1 MQMSWERRARKL
13 VFGAITTLSLA
24 VACTAGHAAEFTL
37 KKPLEMVIGN
47 APGGAM
53 DRMARL
59 TDNYLK
65 SAKLIPSQSIVLP
78 KPGGGHAVALAYI
91 KSHAKDPSKLMAVNT
106 LLISNNLLGR
116 SELKYSDFTPLSIL
130 YEEPMMFAVK
140 YDSPIKD
147 GKDLADRLKADPSS
161 VSFSVSSGLGTANHM
176 AAILL
181 AKAVGANIKAV
192 KAVSFDSGSE
202 GITSTLG
209 GHVDVVVT
217 PPGSMMQFIETKQ
230 LRFIA
235 VAGEHR
241 ADAPLADVPT
251 WKELGYDVSV
261 SAWRGIIGPPGLKPE
276 EVDFW
281 QKAFQDF
288 MKSDE
293 YKKSAKEEVFQA
305 RYLNAADSAKF
316 LADMDAQFRDYLT
329 LVGAGQS
336 K

>member
-1 MQMSWERRARKL
+1 MRMLWEKQSRNLA
-13 VFGAITTLSLA
+13 FGALA
-24 VACTAGHAAEFTL
+24 VAGILISGGAAPAADW
-37 KKPLEMVIGN
+37 KPAKPVEIVIGN

-53 DRMARL
+53 DRLARL
-59 TDNYLK
+59 ADGYLK
-65 SAKLIPSQSIVLP
+65 SEKLIPGESIVLP
-78 KPGGGHAVALAYI
+78 KPGGGHAVALAYM
-91 KSHAKDPSKLMAVNT
+91 KGHAKDASHLMAVNT

-116 SELKYSDFTPLSIL
+116 SELKFADFTPISIL

-140 YDSPIKD
+140 YDSQIKD
-147 GKDLADRLKADPSS
+147 AADLAKRLKADPSS

-176 AAILL
+176 AAVLL
-181 AKAVGANIKAV
+181 AQSVGADIRKL
-192 KAVSFDSGSE
+192 KAVSFESGSE
-202 GITSTLG
+202 GITSVLG

-217 PPGSMMQFIETKQ
+217 PPGSMMQFIDDKQ

-241 ADAPLADVPT
+241 AAAPLGDVPT
-251 WKELGYDVSV
+251 WKELGYNVSV

-281 QKAFQDF
+281 QKSFDGF
-288 MKSDE
+288 MKSDA
-293 YKKSAKEEVFQA
+293 YKKSAKEEIFEA

-316 LADMDAQFRDYLT
+316 LAEMDKQFRDYLT
-329 LVGAGQS
+329 LVGASGT

>member
-1 MQMSWERRARKL
+1 MFCKGRILGMVAGAAALIGVTMSA
-13 VFGAITTLSLA
+13 
-24 VACTAGHAAEFTL
+24 TAGFAADFTL

-53 DRMARL
+53 DRLARL
-59 TDNYLK
+59 TDLYFK
-65 SAKLIPSQSIVLP
+65 SQRLIPDDSIVLP

-91 KSHAKDPSKLMAVNT
+91 KSHAEDPSRLMAVNT

-116 SELKYSDFTPLSIL
+116 SELKYSDFTPLAIL

-147 GKDLADRLKADPSS
+147 GADLARRLKADPTS

-181 AKAVGANIKAV
+181 AKAVGADIRAV
-192 KAVSFDSGSE
+192 KAVSFESGSE
-202 GITSTLG
+202 GITSVLG

-235 VAGEHR
+235 VAGEKR
-241 ADAPLADVPT
+241 AEAPLADVPT

-276 EVDFW
+276 EIDFW
-281 QKAFQDF
+281 QKAFEGF
-288 MKSDE
+288 MTSDE
-293 YKKSAKEEVFQA
+293 YKKSAKEEIFAA

-316 LADMDAQFRDYLT
+316 LADMDAQFRDYLN

-336 K
+336 N

>member
-1 MQMSWERRARKL
+1 MPWKKRAGRL
-13 VFGAITTLSLA
+13 AFGAIAMIGVAVSGTTGLA
-24 VACTAGHAAEFTL
+24 ANFVL
-37 KKPLEMVIGN
+37 DKPLEMVIGN

-53 DRMARL
+53 DRLARL
-59 TDNYLK
+59 TDAYLK
-65 SAKLIPSQSIVLP
+65 SVKLIPSGSIVLP
-78 KPGGGHAVALAYI
+78 KPGGGHAVALAYVE
-91 KSHAKDPSKLMAVNT
+91 SQAKDPSRLMAVNT

-116 SELKYSDFTPLSIL
+116 SELKYSDFTPISIL

-147 GKDLADRLKADPSS
+147 GADLATRLKADPSS

-181 AKAVGANIKAV
+181 AKAVGADIKAV
-192 KAVSFDSGSE
+192 KAVSFESGSE
-202 GITSTLG
+202 GITSVLG

-230 LRFIA
+230 LRFVA
-235 VAGEHR
+235 VAGDHR
-241 ADAPLADVPT
+241 AEAPLADVPT
-251 WKELGYDVSV
+251 WKEIGYDVSV

-281 QKAFQDF
+281 QKAFEGF
-288 MKSDE
+288 MTSDE
-293 YKKSAKEEVFQA
+293 YKKSAKEEIFEA

-316 LADMDAQFRDYLT
+316 LAEMDMQFRDYLT

>member
-1 MQMSWERRARKL
+1 MFCKRRILGLAAGTAAL
-13 VFGAITTLSLA
+13 IGVAISA
-24 VACTAGHAAEFTL
+24 TAGFAADFTL

-53 DRMARL
+53 DRLARL
-59 TDNYLK
+59 TDLYLK
-65 SAKLIPSQSIVLP
+65 SQKLIPNESIVLP

-91 KSHAKDPSKLMAVNT
+91 KSHAKDPSRLMAVNT

-116 SELKYSDFTPLSIL
+116 SELKYSDFTPLAIL

-140 YDSPIKD
+140 YDSQIKD
-147 GKDLADRLKADPSS
+147 GADLAKRLKADPTS

-181 AKAVGANIKAV
+181 AKAVGANIRAV
-192 KAVSFDSGSE
+192 KAVSFESGSE
-202 GITSTLG
+202 GITSVLG

-235 VAGEHR
+235 VAGDHR
-241 ADAPLADVPT
+241 AEAPLADIPT
-251 WKELGYDVSV
+251 WKEIGYDVSV
-261 SAWRGIIGPPGLKPE
+261 SAWRGVIGPPGLKPE
-276 EVDFW
+276 EIDFW
-281 QKAFQDF
+281 QKGFEGF

-293 YKKSAKEEVFQA
+293 YKKSAKEEIFEA

-329 LVGAGQS
+329 LVGAAQS